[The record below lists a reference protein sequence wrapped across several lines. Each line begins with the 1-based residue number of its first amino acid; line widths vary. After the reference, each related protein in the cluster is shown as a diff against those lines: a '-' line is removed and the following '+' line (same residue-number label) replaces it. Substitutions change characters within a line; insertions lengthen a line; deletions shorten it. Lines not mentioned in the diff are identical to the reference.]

1 MHKKTRHKITVDK
14 SRIIFIYN
22 DKTNRIPSVSLEYT
36 RATPEYFAITKPGQL
51 IYLRNIDGVMREKN
65 KTKIFAACTKRM
77 VI

>member
-36 RATPEYFAITKPGQL
+36 RAITEYFGITKPGQL

-65 KTKIFAACTKRM
+65 QTKIFAACTKRM